1 MSFLI
6 EPAPAANDNE
16 PPSLL
21 DAPSAPSAPTALSS
35 FSKTEALGGEGPFPQ
50 SIIRMTGRLM
60 DAMSAARVPSLFWP
74 SVPPCLSSWPYLP
87 IFNRA
92 P

>member
-1 MSFLI
+1 MSSLI

-21 DAPSAPSAPTALSS
+21 DAPNAPTALNS
-35 FSKTEALGGEGPFPQ
+35 FTKTDVLGGEGSFPP
-50 SIIRMTGRLM
+50 SIIRMTEQLM
-60 DAMSAARVPSLFWP
+60 DNMSAARVASHFWL
-74 SVPPCLSSWPYLP
+74 SVPPCLFSWPYLP

-92 P
+92 L

>member
-21 DAPSAPSAPTALSS
+21 DAPNAPTALNS
-35 FSKTEALGGEGPFPQ
+35 FTKTDALGGEGPSPRQ
-50 SIIRMTGRLM
+50 L
-60 DAMSAARVPSLFWP
+60 
-74 SVPPCLSSWPYLP
+74 
-87 IFNRA
+87 
-92 P
+92 

>member
-21 DAPSAPSAPTALSS
+21 DAPSAPNAPTALSS
-35 FSKTEALGGEGPFPQ
+35 FSKTEALCDEGPFPQ

-60 DAMSAARVPSLFWP
+60 DAVSAA
-74 SVPPCLSSWPYLP
+74 CMAICAALSFLLALLT
-87 IFNRA
+87 NL
-92 P
+92 